1 MGYHRR
7 RRTKKELVLGLAL
20 SFKGG
25 IMPDLIKEKT
35 FSLVELIVE
44 DENGEKYEVSSDYVN
59 ENINTWIDNDD
70 VKILHFYRA
79 DKN

>member
-1 MGYHRR
+1 
-7 RRTKKELVLGLAL
+7 
-20 SFKGG
+20 
-25 IMPDLIKEKT
+25 MPDLIKEKT

-79 DKN
+79 NKN